1 MSYMTGTF
9 LLRLDILGAMGE
21 RRTHVKE
28 ELRKGGVRRFT
39 NPRAAARIMEQLHSG
54 AIRSSQLVES
64 VAPRL
69 GVSSSTV
76 HSTLIELVHEGF
88 VRRTQLSR
96 KNVQYE
102 LTSHGKSIVEDEL
115 AKNRNLLIESIE
127 ASPEALEISIEAL
140 AAVLSKMLAEY
151 SADPEFKRFVF
162 ERLSRLVDGEIEA
175 YRQLFQFQE
184 NTRSQTATG

>member
-1 MSYMTGTF
+1 MGDRGTH
-9 LLRLDILGAMGE
+9 M
-21 RRTHVKE
+21 KE
-28 ELRKGGVRRFT
+28 ELRRGGVRRFT

-54 AIRSSQLVES
+54 AIRSLELVES
-64 VAPRL
+64 VALRL
-69 GVSSSTV
+69 GVSSATV
-76 HSTLIELVHEGF
+76 HSTLSELVRQGF

-175 YRQLFQFQE
+175 YRQLFQFQG
-184 NTRSQTATG
+184 NIRSQTATG